1 MDAFDSRRNPS
12 QQQQQQQQWGGED
25 AHRVLVVI
33 DAGKELS
40 YTALDWTLD
49 HVLQS
54 GDALKLLGVLQQIST
69 SNKAGFQAGLSKR
82 KQATL

>member
-1 MDAFDSRRNPS
+1 MDA
-12 QQQQQQQQWGGED
+12 WGGEN

-49 HVLQS
+49 HVLQP
-54 GDALKLLGVLQQIST
+54 GDALKLLGVLHQIST

-82 KQATL
+82 TRLSHSD